1 MSDIIETE
9 LGQII
14 KLGNGKIKPTQEGNI
29 PIYGGN
35 GVLGYCSK
43 SNYTGNVIIIGR
55 VGAYCGSVYY
65 SKNPVWVSDNALA
78 ANPKGDNNSKY
89 LYYLL
94 KQLNLNNYAE
104 GSSHPLVTQ
113 GLINAIEVKYHK
125 DPVEQQ
131 AIAEVLSS
139 IDDKIDLLHR
149 NNKTLEEMAETLF
162 RKWFDM
168 SENTTLQF
176 GYIGDY
182 FKETIGGEWGKEKP
196 DDQNNIEVICMRGT
210 DIGNLIL
217 GIPNPPKRYISEKK
231 ATKCMLQPG
240 DVIIEISGGTED
252 QSTGRARYFD
262 IGTLNMLGNKVVFS
276 NFCRLLR
283 PTNSELYPYLYLL
296 LKHLYDRGDFFNLEN
311 GTSGIKNLAL
321 KAFLFEERYPL
332 GSTENALRFSKTVA
346 PLFNKT
352 AENRTQIIKLSEIR
366 DTLLPKL
373 MSGQVRVNN

>member
-78 ANPKGDNNSKY
+78 ANPKDDNNSKY

-125 DPVEQQ
+125 NPEEQQ

-139 IDDKIDLLHR
+139 LDDKIYLLHR
-149 NNKTLEEMAETLF
+149 NNKTLEEMAEVII
-162 RKWFDM
+162 KDSCKNFD
-168 SENTTLQF
+168 
-176 GYIGDY
+176 
-182 FKETIGGEWGKEKP
+182 TIFLGE
-196 DDQNNIEVICMRGT
+196 
-210 DIGNLIL
+210 
-217 GIPNPPKRYISEKK
+217 
-231 ATKCMLQPG
+231 
-240 DVIIEISGGTED
+240 IIEIHDNKRIPLSSI
-252 QSTGRARYFD
+252 QRAEKKEG
-262 IGTLNMLGNKVVFS
+262 I
-276 NFCRLLR
+276 
-283 PTNSELYPYLYLL
+283 LYPYYGAATIMD
-296 LKHLYDRGDFFNLEN
+296 YVNDYIFDGDFILLGEDGTVQTEDGYPVLQRLQGKAWVNNHAHVITTKAPFNNDLLEIILKNTSISHIVTGAVQPKINQGSLKNLEVIVPKCN
-311 GTSGIKNLAL
+311 IEELCLQVRAL
-321 KAFLFEERYPL
+321 L
-332 GSTENALRFSKTVA
+332 SKRKSNNDHIASLTKV
-346 PLFNKT
+346 
-352 AENRTQIIKLSEIR
+352 R

-373 MSGQVRVNN
+373 MSGQVRVNI

>member
-78 ANPKGDNNSKY
+78 ANPKDDNNSKY

-125 DPVEQQ
+125 NPEEQQ

-139 IDDKIDLLHR
+139 LDDKIDLLHR

-162 RKWFDM
+162 RQWFV
-168 SENTTLQF
+168 E
-176 GYIGDY
+176 GA
-182 FKETIGGEWGKEKP
+182 KEEWE
-196 DDQNNIEVICMRGT
+196 
-210 DIGNLIL
+210 
-217 GIPNPPKRYISEKK
+217 EKK
-231 ATKCMLQPG
+231 VRDISKISSGKSLNRSLFTESGNYPVMGANG
-240 DVIIEISGGTED
+240 EIGRSNEWLLD
-252 QSTGRARYFD
+252 KKILFTGRV
-262 IGTLNMLGNKVVFS
+262 GTLGKIFRVYQKKVWLSDNTLIIQPKDDFYYYLYFFLKKYQLEDLDVGS
-276 NFCRLLR
+276 TQPLLR
-283 PTNSELYPYLYLL
+283 QSDLQDIDIPIFIDEG
-296 LKHLYDRGDFFNLEN
+296 KHG
-311 GTSGIKNLAL
+311 K
-321 KAFLFEERYPL
+321 FE
-332 GSTENALRFSKTVA
+332 S
-346 PLFNKT
+346 
-352 AENRTQIIKLSEIR
+352 LSEVFFTKIEQNDLAIRNLSLLR
-366 DTLLPKL
+366 DTILPKL
-373 MSGQVRVNN
+373 MSGQIRVKTDK